1 LKWLLPL
8 WVLQVHR
15 LPRFLFT
22 NCEAGTS
29 SHLLSATSSTSS
41 MSEQVGT
48 IAGCVASCKQLIPL
62 GISYSRESLTSV
74 KVRDSCPQTPQGENH
89 KIADA
94 QLPPS
99 CVFADSRCLLGGAT
113 QMDCGMELLVLR
125 TYQRASL
132 HGQHRGAC
140 PVRNFLFNPHTAF
153 QYKQQIATQRA
164 VLRRGIFA
172 NASSVLVREA
182 NKQ

>member
-1 LKWLLPL
+1 MPSVSRDCETPGASRLARPKLPL
-8 WVLQVHR
+8 V
-15 LPRFLFT
+15 
-22 NCEAGTS
+22 S
-29 SHLLSATSSTSS
+29 SRN
-41 MSEQVGT
+41 G
-48 IAGCVASCKQLIPL
+48 P
-62 GISYSRESLTSV
+62 SV

-99 CVFADSRCLLGGAT
+99 CVFADSHCLLGGAT